1 MTSLSSLREC
11 HFLAVTY
18 HHLDYNDNDDGI
30 VTRQRK
36 ALDDSGRTTNILCF
50 TLATNVL
57 QNPAKLQSSFRQG
70 SLLK

>member
-1 MTSLSSLREC
+1 MTLREC
-11 HFLAVTY
+11 HFLTVSY

-30 VTRQRK
+30 VTLQRK
-36 ALDDSGRTTNILCF
+36 ALDDNGLTINILCF

-70 SLLK
+70 FLLK